1 MGDLKAL
8 NDGLEDEI
16 EHAKNLDQG
25 WRRAHLKQMKKE
37 LEDILTQHK
46 QRMRQEQVNDLLE
59 KLLFVEKEINRQI
72 DVNNYID
79 GCIIGILF

>member
-46 QRMRQEQVNDLLE
+46 QRMR
-59 KLLFVEKEINRQI
+59 
-72 DVNNYID
+72 
-79 GCIIGILF
+79 